1 MFNVAALWPSQ
12 VGCGGPTLTGPGPL
26 RFHRQYTQRPCPQLQ
41 QQVQGCQWYNK
52 SLPAATM
59 VAPARIRDAAVAA
72 TTVQFCHGHW
82 SPGSLV
88 VEQERPPQT
97 QATSAPLGLAARP
110 GSANSRPD
118 LVWCRARSGFGW
130 FLNFEICWCTILK
143 QGLFI
148 CMVH

>member
-1 MFNVAALWPSQ
+1 
-12 VGCGGPTLTGPGPL
+12 
-26 RFHRQYTQRPCPQLQ
+26 
-41 QQVQGCQWYNK
+41 
-52 SLPAATM
+52 M

-110 GSANSRPD
+110 GSANTRPD
-118 LVWCRARSGFGW
+118 LVWCRAQSGFG
-130 FLNFEICWCTILK
+130 
-143 QGLFI
+143 
-148 CMVH
+148 